1 MLTRAPPVVK
11 LAPHARSRKP
21 PARKTSPNPILAGVE
36 GWRFPRRIQIA
47 PKTGARMIRKIELT
61 DCRKE
66 AGIFHPRMFRLV
78 RRSAKR
84 FSDEPACSNP
94 AQKRTAA
101 MKKTK
106 IRTIRFFSAAER
118 REKRTIAPKYT
129 IARPSMKKPVA
140 LAVP

>member
-11 LAPHARSRKP
+11 LAPHARSRNP
-21 PARKTSPNPILAGVE
+21 PARKTRPKPILAGVE

-61 DCRKE
+61 DWRKDV
-66 AGIFHPRMFRLV
+66 GICQPRMFRLV
-78 RRSAKR
+78 SRSAKR
-84 FSDEPACSNP
+84 FNEDPACSNP

-106 IRTIRFFSAAER
+106 IRTMRFFSGAER
-118 REKRTIAPKYT
+118 REKRTMAPK
-129 IARPSMKKPVA
+129 
-140 LAVP
+140 